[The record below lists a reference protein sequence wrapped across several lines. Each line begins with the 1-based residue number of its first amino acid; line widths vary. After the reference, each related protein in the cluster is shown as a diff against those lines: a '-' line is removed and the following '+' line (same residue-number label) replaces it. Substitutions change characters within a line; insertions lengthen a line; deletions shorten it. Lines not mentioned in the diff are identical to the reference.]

1 MEKKHAEADGVRSV
15 AHDERAPIGAGATGT
30 DEDAPPLCRGT
41 RGNWELGALDGSVPK
56 DQRLQEPALS

>member
-1 MEKKHAEADGVRSV
+1 V
-15 AHDERAPIGAGATGT
+15 AHDEKHRSVQMLLESLS
-30 DEDAPPLCRGT
+30 EDAPPLCRGT